1 GARGRRPNDLRLRRR
16 GRAVPAQARHGPS
29 IVGRVAP
36 LRDLG
41 EARRAHGHR
50 DRRVQRGDVPLRG
63 RVRRGRAAA
72 PHRREPR
79 ARGAGDRRVQHDEG
93 VRRHLGRPG
102 ARGVRGLDAR
112 RRGDAREDGLRL
124 AAPAHGERSR
134 AARARARVPAH
145 GRQALQPGRVPGR
158 DGREPD
164 PAGAQV
170 PADGRLQHRRDRRA
184 LRGHGRGAGRGR
196 SHGLCGAASLLAV
209 ARVEVTPEQ
218 FTLVEYDAGVIAGIA
233 EELASRVALP
243 DEVPVRI
250 EIDEELPLPLTGSTA
265 DVVDGGA
272 VLWFSG
278 ANFEDGRHRAAFND
292 ELARTELALALFR
305 AGDRLQGFADAPVDE
320 DLSDAQRAA
329 WEASAEGRAARLG
342 EFTRKVRRQYVF
354 RLYNGFTD
362 VADDAFERL
371 WTADQFTWGEL
382 DALCAECKAA
392 DPRPEP
398 KQKS

>member
-1 GARGRRPNDLRLRRR
+1 
-16 GRAVPAQARHGPS
+16 
-29 IVGRVAP
+29 
-36 LRDLG
+36 
-41 EARRAHGHR
+41 
-50 DRRVQRGDVPLRG
+50 
-63 RVRRGRAAA
+63 
-72 PHRREPR
+72 
-79 ARGAGDRRVQHDEG
+79 
-93 VRRHLGRPG
+93 
-102 ARGVRGLDAR
+102 
-112 RRGDAREDGLRL
+112 
-124 AAPAHGERSR
+124 
-134 AARARARVPAH
+134 
-145 GRQALQPGRVPGR
+145 
-158 DGREPD
+158 
-164 PAGAQV
+164 
-170 PADGRLQHRRDRRA
+170 
-184 LRGHGRGAGRGR
+184 
-196 SHGLCGAASLLAV
+196 V

-233 EELASRVALP
+233 EELASKVGLP
-243 DEVPVRI
+243 DDVPVRI

-278 ANFEDGRHRAAFND
+278 ASFEDGRHRAVFND

-320 DLSDAQRAA
+320 DLSDARRAA
-329 WEASAEGRAARLG
+329 WEAFAEGRAARLG

-398 KQKS
+398 KQKSAIRKETLRAQS